1 MSENTKQRFPLTQA
15 QLRIW
20 YTEMM
25 NPDTTLSMLSESLKI
40 QGGPLDVDVLKQA
53 IYHIIRQ
60 NDAFRIRIA
69 FENNEP
75 MQWFEQPENIVPE
88 CDYAEVDGYAEAETW
103 LDRFN
108 RIPIG
113 MFESR
118 LYHIVILKVNENE
131 HWVVCKFNHITLDG
145 LSSDTMLHLIM
156 EYYIE
161 IAKGNVPAHH
171 AQSTY
176 LDYIYADQEYGK
188 SDRYQKDKEY
198 WLDKFRTLPEVMGV
212 KSYSA
217 HAVSTEAKR
226 KSVVIS
232 GDFYEKLRAFSE
244 RNNVSLFTLFLS
256 VLYVYLYKATGNE
269 DISVGTILANRT
281 SKKEKATLGMFA
293 STIAGRISVDPD
305 QSLLSLLHHVSKEQK
320 SDLRH
325 QKYPYNQLIQDLREV
340 YPNKQ
345 EVQDLFRVSMEYL
358 PLRHEHYDNLSV
370 RHFPNFG
377 GYEAGDFLVDVYD
390 SIDDRMIDLHVSYR
404 AQLYDD
410 GEASRLVDQLLAIV
424 NHMLDCPDQTLR
436 ELSLLSDEE
445 RENILTRFNPSAVDD
460 SQEQMLHVRFEE
472 QAAKTPEHIA
482 VVDKDKQLTY
492 GELNERANRLAGVL
506 RDRGIGRESIVG
518 ILADR
523 SAETLVGVLAVWK
536 AGGAY
541 VPLDPDYPQERI
553 EFMLEDSA
561 STVLLTQTGLKE
573 RVQAWLG
580 QGAALQT
587 VLCLD
592 DEALYAG
599 DPANLP
605 NANEPHDLAYVIY
618 TSGTTGRPKG
628 VMIEHRSLT
637 NTAAAYRREYRLDE
651 SPVRLLQLASF
662 SFDVFVGDVART
674 LYNGGTMVICPKED
688 RIDPSRMYGWI
699 REYGITV
706 FESTPALIV
715 PFMDY
720 VAENGLDMS
729 SMKLLITSSDSC
741 SVSDYRVLQERYGSQ
756 FRIINAYG
764 VTEAAIDSSFYDEPL
779 VKLPDTGSVPIG
791 KAWLNAKFYIVDP
804 QMNPVPVGFLGELCI
819 GGIGVARGYLNR
831 PELTAEKFVDSP
843 FVPGERLYRTGDL
856 ARWMEDGN
864 VDFIGRIDYQVKIRG
879 FRIELGEIESAMLR
893 FDGVKQAI
901 VVDRTDERGQ
911 KYLVGYT
918 AAEETLKLEE
928 LQAYLKQTLP
938 AHMVPSR
945 LMRLERLPL
954 TPNGKIDRKALPV
967 PEGTVQ
973 TGAEYEA
980 PGTPQEIKLAGIW
993 QDVLG
998 LEKIGLNDNFFDL
1011 GGHSLRATI
1020 LASKIQKEMN
1030 VEFPMRDVFR
1040 FSTMGEMAQAIA
1052 RMEESL
1058 YESIPAV
1065 EERDYYPVSSAQKRL
1080 YILRQLDGAEHIYN
1094 MPVALIIEGELDRGR
1109 MEQAFRGLI
1118 ARHEA
1123 LRTSFELVNGD
1134 PMQRVYREVEFAL
1147 ESGYASE
1154 EEAGEFIQQYVRP
1167 FDLERPPLLRAG
1179 LISLGR
1185 ERQILLFD
1193 VHHIVSDGIS
1203 MNILLDELVR
1213 LYRGE
1218 ELPPLRV
1225 QYKDYAVWQQSA
1237 AQRERMQRQE
1247 AYWTSVLDGEL
1258 PVLELPT
1265 DYARPSERS
1274 YEGDELRFVIDKA
1287 KAERLL
1293 QIAEDTGATLYMLLL
1308 AAYTILLHKYSGQ
1321 EDVIVGTPVAGRT
1334 HADVE
1339 PIVGMFVNSLA
1350 IRSYPAGDKPFLS
1363 YIEEIKETTLQAF
1376 DNQDY
1381 PLEGLLEKVQVA
1393 WDQGRNPLFDTM
1405 FVLQNADDPI
1415 THFDE
1420 LPAEAY
1426 AFKHTIAK
1434 FDLTLEI
1441 ALENDTLNGLFE
1453 YCTKLFTQNMI
1464 DNFAQDFVEIV
1475 SQICER
1481 PYTLIKDIA
1490 LSGNTEQEEI
1500 SADAIDFV
1508 F

>member
-1 MSENTKQRFPLTQA
+1 MSENTNQRFPLTQA

-40 QGGPLDVDVLKQA
+40 QGGPLDVEVLKQA
-53 IYHIIRQ
+53 IYQIIRH
-60 NDAFRIRIA
+60 NDAFRIRIG

-75 MQWFEQPENIVPE
+75 VQWFEDPSNIVPE
-88 CDYAEVDGYAEAETW
+88 CDYAEVDGYAEAEAW

-113 MFESR
+113 MFEPR
-118 LYHIVILKVNENE
+118 LYHIVILKINENE
-131 HWVVCKFNHITLDG
+131 HWVVCKFNHIILDG

-171 AQSTY
+171 AQSGY
-176 LDYIYADQEYGK
+176 LDYIHADQEYEK
-188 SDRYQKDKEY
+188 SDRYQKDKAY
-198 WLDKFRTLPEVMGV
+198 WLEKFRTLPEVMGV
-212 KSYSA
+212 KSYSSY
-217 HAVSTEAKR
+217 AVSTEAKR
-226 KSVVIS
+226 KSVVLS
-232 GDFYEKLRAFSE
+232 GTFYEKLKVFSE
-244 RNNVSLFTLFLS
+244 QNNVSLFTLFLA

-281 SKKEKATLGMFA
+281 SKKEKETLGMFA
-293 STIAGRISVDPD
+293 STVAGRITVDPD
-305 QSLLSLLHHVSKEQK
+305 QTLISLLHYIAKEQK

-325 QKYPYNQLIQDLREV
+325 QKYPYNQLIQDLREI

-358 PLRHEHYDNLSV
+358 PLRHAHYDNLSV
-370 RHFPNFG
+370 RHYPNFCG
-377 GYEAGDFLVDVYD
+377 HEAGDFLVDVYD
-390 SIDDRMIDLHVSYR
+390 SIDDQLIDLHVTYR

-410 GEASRLVDQLLAIV
+410 GEASRLVDQLLAII
-424 NHMLDCPDQTLR
+424 HQILDRPDQTLR
-436 ELSLLSDEE
+436 ELSLLSEAE
-445 RENILTRFNPSAVDD
+445 KENILTRFNPPAVDD
-460 SQEQMLHVRFEE
+460 SQEQLLPLRFEE
-472 QAAKTPEHIA
+472 QAAKAPGQIA

-506 RDRGIGRESIVG
+506 RGLGVGRESIVG

-523 SAETLVGVLAVWK
+523 SAETLVGVMAVWK

-541 VPLDPDYPQERI
+541 VPLDPDYPQDRI
-553 EFMLEDSA
+553 QFMLEDSA
-561 STVLLTQTGLKE
+561 SAVLLTQTGLKD
-573 RVQAWLG
+573 RVEAWLK
-580 QGAALQT
+580 QDAALQT

-599 DPANLP
+599 DPANVP
-605 NANEPHDLAYVIY
+605 NVNEPHDLAYVIY

-651 SPVRLLQLASF
+651 TMRLLQLASF

-688 RIDPSRMYGWI
+688 RIDPVRMYGWI
-699 REYGITV
+699 REYGVTV

-729 SMKLLITSSDSC
+729 SMRLLITSSDSC

-779 VKLPDTGSVPIG
+779 AKLPDTGNVPIG

-804 QMNPVPVGFLGELCI
+804 EMNPVPVGFLGELCI

-893 FDGVKQAI
+893 FEGVKQAV

-911 KYLVGYT
+911 KYLAGYA
-918 AAEETLKLEE
+918 AAEETLKLDE
-928 LQAYLKQTLP
+928 LQAYLKQALP

-945 LMRLERLPL
+945 LMRLDRLPL

-967 PEGTVQ
+967 PDGIAQ

-980 PGTPQEIKLAGIW
+980 PSTAQEIKLAGIW

-1030 VEFPMRDVFR
+1030 VDFPMRDVFR

-1065 EERDYYPVSSAQKRL
+1065 EERAYYPVSSAQKRL

-1094 MPVALIIEGELDRGR
+1094 MPVALIIEGELDHGR
-1109 MEQAFRGLI
+1109 VEQAFRGLI

-1123 LRTSFELVNGD
+1123 LRTGFELVNGD
-1134 PMQRVYREVEFAL
+1134 PVQRVYREVEFTL
-1147 ESGYASE
+1147 ETGRASE
-1154 EEAGEFIQQYVRP
+1154 EEAGEIIQQYVRP

-1203 MNILLDELVR
+1203 LNILLDELVR
-1213 LYRGE
+1213 LYHGE

-1225 QYKDYAVWQQSA
+1225 QYKDYAVWQHSDS
-1237 AQRERMQRQE
+1237 QRERMKRQE

-1321 EDVIVGTPVAGRT
+1321 EDVIVGTPIAGRT

-1350 IRSYPAGDKPFLS
+1350 IRSYPAADKPFLS

-1376 DNQDY
+1376 ENQDY
-1381 PLEGLLEKVQVA
+1381 PLEELLEKVQVT

-1405 FVLQNADDPI
+1405 FVLQNADDQI
-1415 THFDE
+1415 THFGE
-1420 LPAEAY
+1420 LPAQAY
-1426 AFKHTIAK
+1426 AFRHTIAK

-1441 ALENDTLNGLFE
+1441 TLENDGLNGLFE

-1481 PYTLIKDIA
+1481 PHIQIKDIA
-1490 LSGNTEQEEI
+1490 LSGNAEQEEI
-1500 SADAIDFV
+1500 SAEAIDFV